1 MFDRVRAARAKEGG
15 FTLIELLIVIV
26 ILGIL
31 AAVVVFSVKGI
42 QDRGQVAACRAEFS
56 TVSVAEEANYAKF
69 TAYADGAG
77 LVTAGFLRTAPTLV
91 TASAADGS
99 VAYIGTTCAGA

>member
-1 MFDRVRAARAKEGG
+1 MYKQLKKMRQEEG

-42 QDRGQVAACRAEFS
+42 QDRGQKAACRAEFS

-69 TAYADGAG
+69 TAYADGPG

-91 TASAADGS
+91 AANGTTGA
-99 VAYIGTTCAGA
+99 VTYLGTTCAGA

>member
-1 MFDRVRAARAKEGG
+1 MFDRVRAARNKEGG

-42 QDRGQVAACRAEFS
+42 QDRGQVAACKAEFS

-69 TAYADGAG
+69 TAWADGAG
-77 LVTAGFLRTAPTLV
+77 LVSHGFLRTPPTLV
-91 TASAADGS
+91 TADAGTGV
-99 VAYIGTTCAGA
+99 VAYVAGGVC